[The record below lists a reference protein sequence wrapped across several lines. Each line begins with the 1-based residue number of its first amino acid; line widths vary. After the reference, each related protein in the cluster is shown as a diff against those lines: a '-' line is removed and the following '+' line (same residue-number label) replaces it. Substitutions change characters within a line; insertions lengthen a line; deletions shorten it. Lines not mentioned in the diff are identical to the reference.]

1 MSGAHGAARRY
12 GSGAGGVAYVGSFSW
27 DSDTPA
33 FVFTDQLGPAYSRYV
48 WEAVIGQDGPW
59 ERRNP
64 GC

>member
-12 GSGAGGVAYVGSFSW
+12 GSGAGGIAYVGSFSW

-33 FVFTDQLGPAYSRYV
+33 YAFMEELQKYPRYV